1 MIAFA
6 TRPREAIAKVTVEDP
21 LSNTTVLN
29 SLPVK
34 LAPANVMVWSELALN
49 VTTAVPAPHEAEV
62 EVFVQFPETVHAS
75 EPKTMYDDAD
85 ETFTFPVT
93 ETLPDVEVSDPP
105 VNVMSPFTVK
115 V

>member
-6 TRPREAIAKVTVEDP
+6 TRPREAIVKVTVEDP

-49 VTTAVPAPHEAEV
+49 VTTADPADQDAEV
-62 EVFVQFPETVHAS
+62 DAFVQFPETVHAS

-93 ETLPDVEVSDPP
+93 KTLPDVEVRDPP
-105 VNVMSPFTVK
+105 GNIRSPFTVK